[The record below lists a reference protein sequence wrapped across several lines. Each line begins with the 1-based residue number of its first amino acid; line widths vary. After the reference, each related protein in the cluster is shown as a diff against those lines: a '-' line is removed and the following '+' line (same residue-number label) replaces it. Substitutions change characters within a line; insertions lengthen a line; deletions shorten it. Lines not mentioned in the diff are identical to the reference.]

1 MKKLFN
7 LSFVAVCLFSAFFFP
22 GCSSG
27 DEPKPFDCN
36 SSDLDLSEVSSSG
49 ITNCALPDGEIKVI
63 ATGGKE
69 PYTYKIGSENFQ
81 NNPVFP
87 NLMAG
92 TYSVTVKD
100 ENGCEVTVT
109 GIIVENS
116 ASSLDANVDSS
127 VSDSECNSNNGEFSV
142 SATGGMGPY
151 EFNLGGVIKT
161 TNPSTFSNLSW
172 GEYNVTVK
180 DAEGCSVIIPALVEN
195 GTGIDYDNDMLP
207 LFQSKCNNSG
217 CHPANGNWFDYNTAK
232 SRAAEIKARTASGDM
247 PRTGSLTAQQKA
259 DIACW
264 VDNGA
269 PKN

>member
-1 MKKLFN
+1 MKKLFK
-7 LSFVAVCLFSAFFFP
+7 LSFVAVCLFSAFFP

-49 ITNCALPDGEIKVI
+49 ITNCALPDGEIEVI

-92 TYSVTVKD
+92 TYSLTVKD

-161 TNPSTFSNLSW
+161 TNPR
-172 GEYNVTVK
+172 
-180 DAEGCSVIIPALVEN
+180 
-195 GTGIDYDNDMLP
+195 LP
-207 LFQSKCNNSG
+207 F
-217 CHPANGNWFDYNTAK
+217 
-232 SRAAEIKARTASGDM
+232 RI
-247 PRTGSLTAQQKA
+247 
-259 DIACW
+259 
-264 VDNGA
+264 
-269 PKN
+269 